1 MGCFSIRHE
10 NVAVEPACLFY
21 RPCLCCYKSLSLSS
35 LQMFCHFSAKYNL
48 QQILQKRKQIS
59 ILVVL
64 QDLPICYQLICNV
77 STNYVVR
84 FFVDHYQKNIL
95 KKIPKSTKMSRKPFF
110 WGVGGGVE
118 DYINVGNF
126 LCWCV
131 LLKQK

>member
-1 MGCFSIRHE
+1 MGYFSIRHE

-77 STNYVVR
+77 STNYVER
-84 FFVDHYQKNIL
+84 FFVDHYQKKIFLRKFL
-95 KKIPKSTKMSRKPFF
+95 KVQKCQENHLL
-110 WGVGGGVE
+110 GGGGQIV
-118 DYINVGNF
+118 
-126 LCWCV
+126 
-131 LLKQK
+131 